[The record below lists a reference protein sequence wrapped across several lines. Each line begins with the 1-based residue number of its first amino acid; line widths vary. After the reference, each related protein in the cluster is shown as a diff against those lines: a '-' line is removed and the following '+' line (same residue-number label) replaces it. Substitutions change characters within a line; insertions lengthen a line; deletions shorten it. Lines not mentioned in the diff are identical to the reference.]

1 MNARTV
7 EAVHTHTHTHT
18 HTYIYIYILCLQI
31 DIQYKE
37 NSVLTRIYNK
47 IDSINL
53 SSSYNNNTG

>member
-18 HTYIYIYILCLQI
+18 LCLQI